1 MTITTVAPTISD
13 AGFSAPSLADIL
25 DFLQTGYR
33 GIYESDVYLGSDSQD
48 GQFLSIIAQAIF
60 NVNSVSAQVYR
71 SFSPATAIGDAL
83 SSNVKINGIARDVA
97 SFSTVD
103 LTLTGQAGTTITN
116 GVVTDIAKNRWSL
129 PATVTIPS
137 GGTITVTA
145 TCQTLGAVTA
155 ATNTVNQIA
164 TPTLGWQAATN
175 PTAASPGVPVE
186 NDAALRSR
194 QAVSTALPSQSI
206 LDGIVGAI
214 ATLPNVTRYAAFENP
229 TGTTDANGIPAHSIS
244 LVVEGGDVAAIAQ
257 QIALKKTPG
266 TGTYGTTSQVVTDQY
281 GGAITINFYRPTNQA
296 ITAAITLKALP
307 GYSSDIGAAIQQAV
321 ADYVNSVPIGGGE
334 AAAVEWDQCITAAK
348 SISQAGTVKISSFV
362 ISGPGGAGTPD
373 VPLTF
378 NQAAT
383 CVPSAIVLT
392 VT

>member
-1 MTITTVAPTISD
+1 MTITTVAPTIGPN
-13 AGFSAPSLADIL
+13 GFSAPSLADIL

-33 GIYESDVYLGSDSQD
+33 GIYGSDVYLGSDSQD
-48 GQFLSIIAQAIF
+48 GQFLAILAQAIF
-60 NVNSVSAQVYR
+60 DVNSVTAQVYR
-71 SFSPATAIGDAL
+71 SFSPATAADDAL
-83 SSNVKINGIARDVA
+83 SSNVKINGIRRDVA
-97 SFSTVD
+97 SYSTVD
-103 LTLTGQAGTTITN
+103 LTLVGQAGTTITN

-129 PATVTIPS
+129 PASVTIPS

-164 TPTLGWQAATN
+164 TPTLGWQSATN

-186 NDAALRSR
+186 SDAALRTR
-194 QAVSTALPSQSI
+194 QSVSTALPSQSI

-266 TGTYGTTSQVVTDQY
+266 TGTYGTTSQVVTDPY

-296 ITAAITLKALP
+296 ITAAVTLKALP
-307 GYSSDIGAAIQQAV
+307 GYSSDIGAAMQKAV
-321 ADYVNSVPIGGGE
+321 SDYINSIPVGGGD
-334 AAAVEWDQCITAAK
+334 AAAVEWDQCITVAK
-348 SISQAGTVKISSFV
+348 SIALAGTFKISSFV

-383 CVPSAIVLT
+383 CTPSAIVLT